1 MSLRDARRQRGFSL
15 LEVLVAFSIMAMSLV
30 VLYRTSGGSVKA
42 VADAERYEKAVRV
55 ARSVLALY
63 DAVPESGVAIDGQ
76 DGEMPWQL
84 RTRAFPLPAT
94 GSAAVS
100 LHRMEVRVEFGS
112 KVPDAYPFHPM
123 RREVPQ
129 TGRHLHFPRLS
140 RQRWFR
146 LEQLPAF
153 QHRRGIFA
161 AFHRS
166 HPRGG

>member
-94 GSAAVS
+94 GSAVVL

-112 KVPDAYPFHPM
+112 PANP
-123 RREVPQ
+123 RALTLATLRPQ
-129 TGRHLHFPRLS
+129 MKASP
-140 RQRWFR
+140 
-146 LEQLPAF
+146 
-153 QHRRGIFA
+153 
-161 AFHRS
+161 
-166 HPRGG
+166 